1 MAAFD
6 FDFDSIGNDD
16 FDFGNIFADESKE
29 KEEAPKAAP
38 AKEKAPEAPAE
49 EPPAEAKAAEPEK
62 AVEPEVKAEPEPAP
76 EAKAEPETAP
86 EAKAE
91 EPAKEEPKAEVV
103 KDEPAEEP
111 AAEPV
116 ADAAPA
122 AEANADVAADAPEA
136 VAADAAPEAEPEPEV
151 EVSVTEKAPKT
162 KKAKK
167 TKKAAPKAKAEAP
180 AEEEAKAEVAVPKAE
195 PIDEDIISNHILVI
209 GPVYEKF
216 KNDVGTLLGEIRV
229 QAGMMPAVIKTMIQ
243 KNNELDRKLF
253 MEGEGYV
260 EAYTTIADKDTG
272 LITCVRA
279 AAEANAK
286 GNATEKKLAGTL
298 AVMNYTDPLTGK
310 KINLLQYANAL
321 KQAVSFVSN
330 AKEHVKATSI
340 ALSTM
345 SKVA

>member
-38 AKEKAPEAPAE
+38 AEEKAPEAPVK
-49 EPPAEAKAAEPEK
+49 EPPAKAKAAEPEK

-76 EAKAEPETAP
+76 EAKAEPETTPEDEVKAEP
-86 EAKAE
+86 EAK
-91 EPAKEEPKAEVV
+91 
-103 KDEPAEEP
+103 AEEP

-122 AEANADVAADAPEA
+122 AEAKADVAADAPEA
-136 VAADAAPEAEPEPEV
+136 VADDTAPEAEPEPEV
-151 EVSVTEKAPKT
+151 EVSVTEKAPKA

-180 AEEEAKAEVAVPKAE
+180 SEEETEAEVAVPKAE

-216 KNDVGTLLGEIRV
+216 KNDVSTLLGEIRV

>member
-122 AEANADVAADAPEA
+122 AEAKADVAADAPEA

-167 TKKAAPKAKAEAP
+167 TKKAAAP

-216 KNDVGTLLGEIRV
+216 KNDVSTLLGEIRV